1 MELEPVTFL
10 FIVRRFYG
18 RIFVIFN
25 YEIFNDEFNSKFII

>member
-25 YEIFNDEFNSKFII
+25 YEFLMTKSIVSL